1 MCLFNGNF
9 LSIMISAD
17 VNVTLQVTQ
26 CTPTGVCL
34 GPSLDMTLI
43 EYRIYLCS
51 ALKYNKNFPNL
62 CFIFISSRAAHL
74 TLASTSLLIPARVR
88 QLTYFGHHYGDA
100 CMCVCVCVKPCLT
113 LCKPIRLLYP
123 WNFSGKNTGI
133 SCHFLIQGIFL
144 TQGSNLQFLHVLN

>member
-34 GPSLDMTLI
+34 GPSLDMTLNGC
-43 EYRIYLCS
+43 RIYLCS
-51 ALKYNKNFPNL
+51 ALKYNNNFPNL
-62 CFIFISSRAAHL
+62 YFIFISSRAAHL

-100 CMCVCVCVKPCLT
+100 CMCVCVCEAMSDSL
-113 LCKPIRLLYP
+113 
-123 WNFSGKNTGI
+123 
-133 SCHFLIQGIFL
+133 
-144 TQGSNLQFLHVLN
+144 